1 MKKIF
6 ADSEILSEENF
17 YLIKNR
23 KKLVVYVPVSHLEK
37 VFREMSDAG
46 AGIIGNYDNCSFR
59 INGTGTYR
67 PNKNARPYS
76 GKKGSISFENEIRL
90 ESECSPDLLTGI
102 IESMLRAHPY
112 EETAY
117 EIYNFVKLD
126 SEILGRQYTLKR
138 RMQFTGLLKR
148 LNQNLK
154 SVTGIS
160 ETSVKKILVTEAA
173 FDKTLEE
180 SAKYFN
186 IELIIVLK
194 GNDFKLIKIK
204 Q

>member
-6 ADSEILSEENF
+6 TDSEILSEENF
-17 YLIKNR
+17 YLIKKR

-67 PNKNARPYS
+67 PKKNARPYS
-76 GKKGSISFENEIRL
+76 GKKGRISFENEIRL
-90 ESECSPDLLTGI
+90 ESECSPDNLTGI
-102 IESMLRAHPY
+102 IESMLKAHPY

-126 SEILGRQYTLKR
+126 SEISGRQYTLKR

-160 ETSVKKILVTEAA
+160 ETTVKKILVTDTA
-173 FDKTLEE
+173 FNKTLGE

-186 IELIIVLK
+186 IELIIILN
-194 GNDFKLIKIK
+194 GNDFKLIKI
-204 Q
+204 